1 MNKIY
6 RSALGKHID
15 IEKLRLAN
23 EDTIAVGNMKVNAR
37 GDELGFGGE
46 VIKGR
51 NEVMRDYYKLATPT
65 VEAQA
70 QATIP
75 TESDIFPQAQKSNL
89 RGNLANSISK
99 QHKILDDQ
107 NGDEYA
113 SK

>member
-46 VIKGR
+46 VIKSR

-65 VEAQA
+65 VENQPMSV
-70 QATIP
+70 IP
-75 TESDIFPQAQKSNL
+75 TENDIFPQPQKSNL
-89 RGNLANSISK
+89 RGNLATAIQK